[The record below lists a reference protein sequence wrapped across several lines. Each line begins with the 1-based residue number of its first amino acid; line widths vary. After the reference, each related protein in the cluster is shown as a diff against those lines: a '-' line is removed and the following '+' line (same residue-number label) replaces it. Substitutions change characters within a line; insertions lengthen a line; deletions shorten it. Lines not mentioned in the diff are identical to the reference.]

1 MAVGNNLLTIT
12 EFSFTDG
19 GFRNKGKTI
28 NVYADAIIRM
38 DWASIG
44 YDTDDS
50 FDKEVFKLTFK
61 DSSTLYTGWSGV
73 QTIMGI
79 GAKIRVPK
87 YEIAEYIW
95 KDTERGIRLDAEQV
109 VSSVLIGY
117 TPDETAVIELTFTD
131 GSNGWT
137 DATGASDV
145 ATAQALPVE
154 IDRLALDVNGNWY
167 VDNGIALNVKNV
179 LSVDRIYA
187 AGKSSTTD
195 TYKIT
200 FAGGS
205 ELYTN
210 LAGFTIIDEALV

>member
-1 MAVGNNLLTIT
+1 MAGNNLLTIT

-28 NVYADAIIRM
+28 NVYADSIIRI

-50 FDKEVFKLTFK
+50 FDKDVFKLTFK

-73 QTIMGI
+73 QSIMAI
-79 GAKIRVPK
+79 GAKLRVPK

-95 KDTERGIRLDAEQV
+95 KDTDRGIRLDAEQV
-109 VSSVLIGY
+109 VSTILIGY
-117 TPDETAVIELTFTD
+117 TPDGTAVHELTFTD

-137 DATGASDV
+137 DVTGAGDI
-145 ATAQALPVE
+145 ANEQALPVTVDKLV
-154 IDRLALDVNGNWY
+154 IDVNGNWS
-167 VDNGIALNVKNV
+167 VNDEIVLNVKNV
-179 LSVDRIYA
+179 LSVDRVYA

-210 LAGFTIIDEALV
+210 YTGFGLIDTAA